1 MNHGPFWAD
10 VSQYQRP
17 VDDSYPHRVFSFRTN
32 SGSKLDTN
40 AAANLAWGLRAL
52 ADGRIDVLIPY
63 YFFRPGQ
70 ANCDLWRDVVTV
82 DGKIHPRIVCMVD
95 VEGANGSVRGDNSA
109 EINDEIQRVQSWLG
123 GGRVIG
129 YLNPKADPG
138 LWPTRPSVPLVVPH
152 YNGTP
157 GQSYDFPNRF
167 AHQYSDAVQCAPFGA
182 CDANYTD
189 HDIPGLLKLFGLNEG
204 AKPMTD
210 VVREG
215 AGQLHPFPGKIRQ
228 INNPENVNEST
239 RSSEGPWP
247 YDRESDVWN
256 EVVWDGYDF
265 DAAMAELPDSEKR
278 SLVGLVRT
286 IGARQTR
293 IEGKLDR
300 ILEKMEGK

>member
-1 MNHGPFWAD
+1 MGTFWAD

-17 VDDSYPHRVFSFRTN
+17 VDDTYPHRVFSFRTN
-32 SGSKLDTN
+32 SGDKLDTN

-70 ANCDLWRDVVTV
+70 ANCDLWREVVTV
-82 DGKIHPRIVCMVD
+82 DGKVHPRIVCMVD

-109 EINDEIQRVQSWLG
+109 EINDEIQRVQGWLG
-123 GGRVIG
+123 AGRVIG

-138 LWPTRPSVPLVVPH
+138 LWPTRPNIPLVVPH

-167 AHQYSDAVQCAPFGA
+167 AHQYSDAVPCAPFGP
-182 CDANYTD
+182 CDANYTALS
-189 HDIPGLLKLFGLNEG
+189 IPELLTLFGITQG
-204 AKPMTD
+204 APVTD
-210 VVREG
+210 VIREG
-215 AGQLHPFPGKIRQ
+215 AGQLQAFASKIRQ
-228 INNPENVNEST
+228 IFRPENVNTST
-239 RSSEGPWP
+239 RSPKAAWP
-247 YDRESDVWN
+247 YDIWADLWN
-256 EVVWDGYDF
+256 EGVWDGYDL
-265 DAAMAELPDSEKR
+265 DAALADVPDSEKR

-293 IEGKLDR
+293 IEGKVDQ
-300 ILEKMEGK
+300 ILAALTEGN